1 MMPTPHDIHETIKEA
16 SPSAPSCIL
25 ITAHRTDET
34 TSNGHIL
41 VQHIKE
47 LAIQPLPCISRY
59 ERHPPARQAISQTK
73 NSSNAAGCEILKAGG
88 ITNTAKMPI
97 KTGIRA
103 ITAHHVKNILSA
115 SFIYQYIIYSSYCNH
130 AIHIENQERALLM
143 PTLDSCSR

>member
-73 NSSNAAGCEILKAGG
+73 NSSNAAG
-88 ITNTAKMPI
+88 
-97 KTGIRA
+97 
-103 ITAHHVKNILSA
+103 
-115 SFIYQYIIYSSYCNH
+115 F
-130 AIHIENQERALLM
+130 
-143 PTLDSCSR
+143 